1 MKYPEW
7 APVILAE
14 RHKSRMDSD
23 SPERKFKRGDPDT
36 IVAEFAKWCDG
47 LVKKENIENYRR
59 FLHHSLDLGLPDEET
74 TVLLDKMITKL
85 RMKAVWKTLA
95 RRIQEDIEY
104 SHFFDVCELS
114 MYGWHGAIR
123 RTKEEQKALHQ
134 EIHDTAGKLIYLIR
148 ESGEFDFYSMSD
160 LIGDSSIYGLM
171 DALDTQNELSYA
183 RSYVSDIMPKIE
195 EVLEDISERAIQ
207 YREKESSVKKPGSK
221 RAHVQYFVRAL
232 SHYLNS
238 KYNQPLHE
246 VVAVTTSVLFDDRS
260 SINSNLFDPSS
271 IDSDYVRKLVG

>member
-7 APVILAE
+7 APVILVE

-23 SPERKFKRGDPDT
+23 SSERKFKRGDPDT
-36 IVAEFAKWCDG
+36 IVAEFEKWCDG
-47 LVKKENIENYRR
+47 LVEKENIENYRR
-59 FLHHSLDLGLPDEET
+59 FLHHSLALGPPDEET
-74 TVLLDKMITKL
+74 TVLLDKMITKP
-85 RMKAVWKTLA
+85 MMEAVWKSLA
-95 RRIQEDIEY
+95 RRIKEDIEF
-104 SHFFDVCELS
+104 SHFFDVCEIS
-114 MYGWHGAIR
+114 MYGWRGAPR
-123 RTKEEQKALHQ
+123 RTKEDQKKLNQ
-134 EIHDTAGKLIYLIR
+134 EIHGTAEKLLDLIKK
-148 ESGEFDFYSMSD
+148 SGEFDFYSMSD
-160 LIGDSSIYGLM
+160 LIGDLSIYGLM

-183 RSYVSDIMPKIE
+183 RSCVSNIMPRIE
-195 EVLEDISERAIQ
+195 EVLEDISERVIQ

-221 RAHVQYFVRAL
+221 RAYIHYFVRAL

-260 SINSNLFDPSS
+260 FINSNLFDPSS